1 VTSGIGIEIDP
12 DTIRAVRVDG
22 RRGRRRRVMEAAW
35 NPDAPADA
43 VQALRATLGP
53 ARRVGVAVRL
63 PLLFSKRAK
72 LPPLSAAQRRE
83 VLRLEPQRY
92 FPIPLQE
99 LAVAV
104 RHDDLVFAARE
115 ASLAAWVRAL
125 EQLGP
130 VDLVEPGPVA
140 LARALAEA
148 GVRDGIVL
156 IDDAE
161 RDVSVVLLEGGKV
174 AAVRRPYGGI
184 EPGVVA
190 LGAQEGHEHRIYLTP
205 WNEVRAVELAAAC
218 PGWSVAPLPDLGT
231 VPAPY
236 LSAYGAA
243 VGRSADLDATLAP
256 EELRKSI
263 VARRRRAIGLAAAAA
278 LSAAIFAAGSLEAW
292 RSRQVERV
300 DAELREVQ
308 EKAAPV
314 LALQGEL
321 AALRRRVQSIG
332 ATAATRPD
340 PLRAL
345 TVVSARLPTGAYIR
359 SLRLS
364 GGEWHIEGMA
374 RQAAAVTRALA
385 DAPEITDVRV
395 IAATNRAQIEGEANE
410 SFALAFRLAAR
421 P

>member
-1 VTSGIGIEIDP
+1 MTSGIGIEIDP
-12 DTIRAVRVDG
+12 EMIRAVRVDG
-22 RRGRRRRVMEAAW
+22 RGGRRRRVMEAPW
-35 NPDAPADA
+35 DPDAPADA

-63 PLLFSKRAK
+63 PLLLSKRAK

-92 FPIPLQE
+92 FPLPVQD

-104 RHDDLVFAARE
+104 RDDDLVFAARE
-115 ASLAAWVRAL
+115 ASLTAWVRAL

-148 GVRDGIVL
+148 GARDGVVV
-156 IDDAE
+156 IDDAG
-161 RDVSVVLLEGGKV
+161 RGVSVVVLEGGRV

-184 EPGVVA
+184 EPGMVA
-190 LGAQEGHEHRIYLTP
+190 DGAQDGHEHRIYLTP
-205 WNEVRAVELAAAC
+205 WNEVRAVVLASAC
-218 PGWSVAPLPDLGT
+218 PGWSIAPVPDFGT

-236 LSAYGAA
+236 LTAYGAA
-243 VGRSADLDATLAP
+243 VGRCADLDATLAP
-256 EELRKSI
+256 EELRKNI
-263 VARRRRAIGLAAAAA
+263 VTRRRRAIGLAVVAAV
-278 LSAAIFAAGSLEAW
+278 SAAMFAAGSLEAR

-300 DAELREVQ
+300 TAELRDVQ

-321 AALRRRVQSIG
+321 AALRRSAQSVG
-332 ATAATRPD
+332 ATAANRPD
-340 PLRAL
+340 PIRAL
-345 TVVSARLPTGAYIR
+345 TVVSERLPRGAYIR

-364 GGEWHIEGMA
+364 GGEWHVEGMA
-374 RQAAAVTRALA
+374 RQAADVTRALA
-385 DAPEITDVRV
+385 GTPEITDVRV
-395 IAATNRAQIEGEANE
+395 IAATNRAQIEGETNE
-410 SFALAFRLAAR
+410 SFALAFRLAPR
-421 P
+421 R